1 MSEKNNQEQ
10 NDQEQKVSKRERIV
24 NHLKEHKTTYICAA
38 AGAVAGAAVGV
49 VVGVSLR
56 SPKMPEI
63 NVPIVN
69 NNTPVFN
76 NINTNTMGGYSTKLV
91 ECVETGQIWKTVK
104 DAAEAAGVSAT
115 TMSGHLNGRQ
125 DHISGLHYTII
136 GLGSTGN

>member
-1 MSEKNNQEQ
+1 MSEKNE
-10 NDQEQKVSKRERIV
+10 QEQKISKKERIV

-49 VVGVSLR
+49 VAVSLR

-76 NINTNTMGGYSTKLV
+76 NVNTNNMGGYSTKMV

-104 DAAEAAGVSAT
+104 DAAAAAGVDPAV
-115 TMSGHLNGRQ
+115 MSKHLNGRQ
-125 DHISGLHYTII
+125 RDIFDLHYTII
-136 GLGSTGN
+136 GFGSTGN